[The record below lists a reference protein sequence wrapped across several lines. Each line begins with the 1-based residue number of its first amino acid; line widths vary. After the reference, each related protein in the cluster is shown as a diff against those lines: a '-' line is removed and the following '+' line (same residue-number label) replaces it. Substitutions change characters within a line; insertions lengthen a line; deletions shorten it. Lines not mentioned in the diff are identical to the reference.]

1 MILSPKLEK
10 AEQLL
15 NFVNNMLGHTQFEMG
30 KLTLQSK
37 QVLPA
42 ALLASVEDVAV
53 GAAYL
58 QGIGFTAVI
67 DPQLLDM
74 LWGDPFWLRQILL
87 NLIMNGVKFAK
98 EGQVAARFLRVD
110 EVTWAMQVADTGP
123 GIPQEMWMLPSSS
136 TPWRRK

>member
-1 MILSPKLEK
+1 MSPKLEK

-110 EVTWAMQVADTGP
+110 EVTWAM
-123 GIPQEMWMLPSSS
+123 
-136 TPWRRK
+136 R